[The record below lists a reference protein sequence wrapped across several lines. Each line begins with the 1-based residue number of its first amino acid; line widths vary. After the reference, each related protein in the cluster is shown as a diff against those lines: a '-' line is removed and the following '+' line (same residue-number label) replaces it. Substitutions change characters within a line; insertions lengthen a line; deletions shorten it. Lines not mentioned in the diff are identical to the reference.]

1 MSSTDRIARLSP
13 KQEKALEQA
22 FKRWKA
28 TGLSTAPT
36 DRATAEAGVKEA
48 YMAAGLEPPK
58 LILWLPSAW
67 AGNTAVKLL
76 ESHVDWP
83 AELNQ
88 AQLEVWDSVWKQL
101 LKATEQLVGAEQWQ
115 AVRRDIRNKA
125 NQKILEK
132 NGLIIEK
139 QVKEL
144 FTENLGIY
152 IWKQLRAAAGSPVT
166 KQLREIA
173 ENQVKANIEGKLS
186 ASVSDRIYH
195 ELVKRVHQQCWSY
208 VAEPLRQSVP
218 AMAGVLAGAQK
229 WQGAYGLH
237 DSGWISFYD
246 FVRELGVAGTEPLDG
261 YIKLTQSC
269 GWWWAFKNLC
279 VLTDRPVELHR
290 DNRSRLHNETGMCM
304 RFADNWGIYG
314 WHGVLVPGYVIL
326 LSEPL
331 TFSLIEAEPNAEIR
345 RVLIERFGLENYLR
359 EGRVVKLHQDGCGI
373 LYRMNMENDEPI
385 IVVRV
390 KNSTPEPDGTIKEY
404 FLRVPP
410 NMVRARQ
417 AVAWTFGLTE
427 EEYAPLIET

>member
-1 MSSTDRIARLSP
+1 MSSTDRITRLSP
-13 KQEKALEQA
+13 KQEKALEQS

-36 DRATAEAGVKEA
+36 DRARAEEGIKQA
-48 YMAAGLEPPK
+48 YQSAGLKAPR
-58 LILWLPSAW
+58 LIIWLSSAW

-76 ESHVDWP
+76 ESHIDWP
-83 AELNQ
+83 AQLNSM
-88 AQLEVWDSVWKQL
+88 QLDVWENVWKQML
-101 LKATEQLVGAEQWQ
+101 RPVEQLVGADQWQ
-115 AVRRDIRNKA
+115 QLRRDIRNKA
-125 NQKILEK
+125 NQKVLEK

-139 QVKEL
+139 QVKDL

-152 IWKQLRAAAGSPVT
+152 IWKQLRAHAGAPVS
-166 KQLREIA
+166 KRLREIA
-173 ENQVKANIEGKLS
+173 EGEAKANIEGKLS
-186 ASVSDRIYH
+186 ASVADRIYH
-195 ELVKRVHQQCWSY
+195 ELVKPVQQQCSSY

-218 AMAGVLAGAQK
+218 AMAGALAGLQK
-229 WQGAYGLH
+229 WHGGWGLH
-237 DSGWISFYD
+237 DSGWICYYD
-246 FVRELGVAGTEPLDG
+246 FVRELGIAGTEPLDG
-261 YIKLTQSC
+261 LLKVTQSC
-269 GWWWAFKNLC
+269 GWWWAFEDLC
-279 VLTDRPVELHR
+279 ILTERPVELHR
-290 DNRSRLHNETGMCM
+290 DNRSRLHHETGMCM
-304 RFADNWGIYG
+304 RFSDNWGIYA

-326 LSEPL
+326 LPEPL

-427 EEYAPLIET
+427 EEYAPLVET